1 MTTLSIPDMTC
12 AHCKQR
18 VETALSAVPDAGR
31 VTVDLAGRTVQVAG
45 PAAADALVAALDRAG
60 YPATIAG

>member
-18 VETALSAVPDAGR
+18 VETALSSVPDAGQ
-31 VTVDLAGRTVQVAG
+31 VTVDLAGRTVQAAG
-45 PAAADALVAALDRAG
+45 PAPAGALIDALNKAG